1 MDFLLL
7 TKSTGFIIGP
17 VANVLGYIMDF
28 LFKLTSRFG
37 VMNIGLCII
46 LFTLVVKLLMFPLT
60 IKQQKSSKLMNI
72 MNPELQAIQEKYKG
86 KKDEDSMRKQQVE
99 MQALYEKYGTTP
111 TGGCL
116 QLLIQMPILF
126 ALYRVIYNIPAYVS
140 SVRIYFDNI
149 VTHLQA
155 QPDFIEKITE
165 LADSHAM
172 SPEKFDFLAAN
183 GDALVDL
190 LYKFTPANWAVLESA
205 FPTISHIIS
214 ENSDAIISMNS
225 FGGINLAVSPAAGG
239 LVPTIAWLIPILAG
253 LTQWFSAKL
262 MTAGTGQADSNN
274 PAAQS
279 MKTMNV
285 MMPIMSAF
293 FCITF
298 PAGIGVY
305 WIASSVFQILQQI
318 AVNKYMDTVDINDMI
333 AKNVEKMNQ
342 KRAKRG
348 LPPANVSKNA
358 TASVRNIQAQQPKKE
373 EQKDPAK
380 REEQIKKSTEYYNS
394 TTAKPGSMAAK
405 AQMVQRYNEKHNNK

>member
-86 KKDEDSMRKQQVE
+86 KKDEDSMRRQQVE

-149 VTHLQA
+149 VAHLQA

-190 LYKFTPANWAVLESA
+190 LYKFTPANWAALESS
-205 FPTISHIIS
+205 FPTISDIIS
-214 ENSDAIISMNS
+214 KNSDAIISMNS
-225 FGGINLAVSPAAGG
+225 FFGINLAVSPAAGG
-239 LVPTIAWLIPILAG
+239 LVPSIAWLIPILAG

-262 MTAGTGQADSNN
+262 MTTGTGQADSNN

-305 WIASSVFQILQQI
+305 WIASSFFQILQQM

-348 LPPANVSKNA
+348 LPPTNVSKNA
-358 TASVRNIQAQQPKKE
+358 TVNVRNIQAQQPKKE
-373 EQKDPAK
+373 EKKDPAK